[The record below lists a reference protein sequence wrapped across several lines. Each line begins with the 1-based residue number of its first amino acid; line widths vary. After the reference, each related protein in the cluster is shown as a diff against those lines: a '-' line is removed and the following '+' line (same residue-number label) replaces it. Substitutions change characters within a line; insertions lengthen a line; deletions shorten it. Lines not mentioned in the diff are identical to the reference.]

1 MTSSK
6 TLSWKFLFIFLG
18 LTLVLNVILAIVV
31 AERVDR
37 LVLVEGTTD
46 VYRSLPYTLGDYVL
60 FASLAIVFLA
70 FLATILMMIF
80 KPFADLLFAS
90 IASFKIGFP
99 KAVNSGSRLWGR
111 MSNRKPK
118 SDSSNSHPGKQNV

>member
-18 LTLVLNVILAIVV
+18 FIVVLNVILGIVV
-31 AERVDR
+31 AVRVER

-80 KPFADLLFAS
+80 KPFADLLFAT

-99 KAVNSGSRLWGR
+99 KAVNSGGLLWER
-111 MSNRKPK
+111 MTNRKSK
-118 SDSSNSHPGKQNV
+118 DGSSDSHLEKEGI

>member
-1 MTSSK
+1 LTSAK

-18 LTLVLNVILAIVV
+18 LMVVLNVILAIVV
-31 AERVDR
+31 AARVDR

-46 VYRSLPYTLGDYVL
+46 IYRSLPYTLGDYVL

-70 FLATILMMIF
+70 FLATILMMVF

-90 IASFKIGFP
+90 IASFTIGFP
-99 KAVNSGSRLWGR
+99 KAVNSGSMLWKR
-111 MSNRKPK
+111 MSNRKLK
-118 SDSSNSHPGKQNV
+118 DDSCDSHPEKQSA

>member
-18 LTLVLNVILAIVV
+18 LIVVLNVILAIVV
-31 AERVDR
+31 AARVDR

-70 FLATILMMIF
+70 FLATILMMVF
-80 KPFADLLFAS
+80 KPFADLLLAS

-99 KAVNSGSRLWGR
+99 KAVKGGGLLWER
-111 MSNRKPK
+111 MSNRKSK
-118 SDSSNSHPGKQNV
+118 DGSCDSHPEKESI